1 MNNKSNKE
9 PRELKKFD
17 KFEKLD
23 RKVEETIQEVET
35 MGNKQLALKALHT
48 SFAGAAIW
56 AVILNL
62 IIETLGRITTEGIFG
77 GFKFLFDEPVIFCI
91 MH

>member
-35 MGNKQLALKALHT
+35 ISCQKSHIPLYQEFQSHT
-48 SFAGAAIW
+48 N
-56 AVILNL
+56 VL
-62 IIETLGRITTEGIFG
+62 
-77 GFKFLFDEPVIFCI
+77 PVISIKISFKVGSLL
-91 MH
+91 